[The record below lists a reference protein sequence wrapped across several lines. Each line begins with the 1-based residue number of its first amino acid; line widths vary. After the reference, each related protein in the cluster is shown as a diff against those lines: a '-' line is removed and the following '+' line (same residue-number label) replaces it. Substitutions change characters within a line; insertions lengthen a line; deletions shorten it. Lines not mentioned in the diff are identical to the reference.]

1 MLHLTRLLVAVAECH
16 AVTAE
21 LALGAD
27 ACDGH
32 DIDEYQDTYDTA
44 TVRAAFERLALA
56 HWRARRLSAT
66 VTALRDTMLGAA
78 GIDNDE
84 DDDPSGMAQMWNLTV
99 HAAIAADAV
108 LAVLARLV
116 TPPSEPTAAAA
127 GRLDAATALLVS
139 AGHSAAGL
147 RAALGMDGAG
157 DTTEEAD
164 AIPR

>member
-1 MLHLTRLLVAVAECH
+1 VA
-16 AVTAE
+16 AE
-21 LALGAD
+21 LARGAD

-66 VTALRDTMLGAA
+66 ALRDTMLGAA
-78 GIDNDE
+78 AIDNDE